1 MNTYATIIVANTNKA
16 AAQALLGEGF
26 FDIPLKKGIR
36 KYWVSS
42 GPFLTTEYDAM
53 VDSELAYSID
63 AENTFTEVVSTLGMT
78 KIIEE

>member
-26 FDIPLKKGIR
+26 FDILLKKGIR

-53 VDSELAYSID
+53 VDSDLAYSINT
-63 AENTFTEVVSTLGMT
+63 ENTFAEVVSTLGMT

>member
-1 MNTYATIIVANTNKA
+1 MNTYATITVANTNKA
-16 AAQALLGEGF
+16 AAQALLGEDF
-26 FDIPLKKGIR
+26 FDILLKKGIR

-53 VDSELAYSID
+53 VDSDLAYSID
-63 AENTFTEVVSTLGMT
+63 TENTFAEVVSTLGMT

>member
-1 MNTYATIIVANTNKA
+1 MNTYATIIVTNTNKA
-16 AAQALLGEGF
+16 AAQALLGEDF
-26 FDIPLKKGIR
+26 FDILLKKGIR

-53 VDSELAYSID
+53 VDSDLAYSINT
-63 AENTFTEVVSTLGMT
+63 ENTFAEVVSTLGMT

>member
-16 AAQALLGEGF
+16 AAQALLGEDF
-26 FDIPLKKGIR
+26 FDILLKKGTR

-63 AENTFTEVVSTLGMT
+63 TENTFAEVVSTLGMT

>member
-26 FDIPLKKGIR
+26 FDILLKKGIR

-63 AENTFTEVVSTLGMT
+63 TENTFTEVVSTLGMT

>member
-1 MNTYATIIVANTNKA
+1 MNTYATIVVANTNKA

-26 FDIPLKKGIR
+26 FDILFKKGIR

-53 VDSELAYSID
+53 VDSELAYSINT
-63 AENTFTEVVSTLGMT
+63 ENTFAEAITALGMT

>member
-16 AAQALLGEGF
+16 AAQALLGEDF
-26 FDIPLKKGIR
+26 FDILLKKGIR

-53 VDSELAYSID
+53 VDSDLAYSINT
-63 AENTFTEVVSTLGMT
+63 ENTFAEVVSTLGMT

>member
-1 MNTYATIIVANTNKA
+1 MNTYATIIVTNTNKA
-16 AAQALLGEGF
+16 AAQALLSEDF
-26 FDIPLKKGIR
+26 FDILLKKGIR

-53 VDSELAYSID
+53 VDSDLAYSINT
-63 AENTFTEVVSTLGMT
+63 ENTFAEVVSTLGMT

>member
-16 AAQALLGEGF
+16 AAQALLGEDF
-26 FDIPLKKGIR
+26 FDILLKKGIR

-53 VDSELAYSID
+53 VDSDLAYSID
-63 AENTFTEVVSTLGMT
+63 TENTFTEVVSTLGMT